1 MPFRSRLNEVDIM
14 PLSDSIS
21 ITVNMAN
28 MAFSSV
34 TGQINPVTVSIDP
47 VEQTIDALPEE
58 LNDFDFEDVEMIL
71 DFNSSIDLPVYLDL
85 IIAAY
90 NDSSGDSVV
99 KSITQN
105 IHANPRVQ
113 ISDASELINIR
124 PDRIIARGSA
134 RVGNIDS
141 VGTVASDDSLS
152 GVMTVRAPLVFVI
165 DSDALISPDPSEL
178 VEEGDSLGVPDEIMD
193 VDLVLSINN
202 QWSFGAA
209 LSVLLASDSLS
220 LINGNVDTLLSGF
233 SFSPGTSVVDTLSLS
248 SEEFSLLKQ
257 SPSWIQPQIRII
269 SNNGDPVKFLSTDTL
284 TITIDGLSA
293 SIDLSTILS
302 DD

>member
-1 MPFRSRLNEVDIM
+1 
-14 PLSDSIS
+14 
-21 ITVNMAN
+21 
-28 MAFSSV
+28 
-34 TGQINPVTVSIDP
+34 
-47 VEQTIDALPEE
+47 
-58 LNDFDFEDVEMIL
+58 
-71 DFNSSIDLPVYLDL
+71 
-85 IIAAY
+85 
-90 NDSSGDSVV
+90 
-99 KSITQN
+99 
-105 IHANPRVQ
+105 
-113 ISDASELINIR
+113 
-124 PDRIIARGSA
+124 
-134 RVGNIDS
+134 
-141 VGTVASDDSLS
+141 
-152 GVMTVRAPLVFVI
+152 MTVRAPLVFVI
-165 DSDALISPDPSEL
+165 DSDALISPEPSEL

-209 LSVLLASDSLS
+209 LFVLLGPDSLS
-220 LINGNVDTLLSGF
+220 IINGDVDTLISGF
-233 SFSPGTSVVDTLSLS
+233 SFSPGTSMVDTLSLS